1 MTRARLPVRLGGALL
16 VGFAVLGAVLLASGP
31 ATADE
36 PTVPPP
42 TVAPTPSLSPPS
54 QQQIDDA
61 KDALERLQDPG
72 TATPTP
78 LTQVAGPT
86 AEPDRGSFA
95 SRISDEAWWTAGAG
109 LLVLVV
115 ASEATRIG
123 VRRAKHRK
131 GA

>member
-1 MTRARLPVRLGGALL
+1 MRARLSVPLSGALL
-16 VGFAVLGAVLLASGP
+16 IGSAVLGAVVLGIGP
-31 ATADE
+31 AAADE
-36 PTVPPP
+36 PTTP

-78 LTQVAGPT
+78 LTQVAGP
-86 AEPDRGSFA
+86 ASEPEAGSFT
-95 SRISDEAWWTAGAG
+95 SRISDEAWWTLGAG

-131 GA
+131 EA